1 MNFGLSVSV
10 LLGLTLPLL
19 VFPNKTAAVLAAIYT
34 LIANSFGWFYILTG
48 ASTLALVLYIAFSRY
63 GAIRLGSEEPE
74 FPTVSWVGMLFAAG
88 IGSGMLYWSA
98 IEWAYY
104 VQAPPFGAE
113 PFSEKAYDWAAS
125 YGLHHWGFVAWAF
138 YSLPTLAIAYP
149 FYVRK
154 APQLKYS
161 NSAQYWLKGRENS
174 WPARLMDSFF
184 MIALIGGAGSSLGI
198 STPLI
203 SALIARLTGIPDG
216 FALELV
222 VVGICVALFSLSVWL
237 GLTRG
242 IRRLSDVNLLMAFL
256 FLLFVLFAGD
266 TLFILSM
273 AVNSVGH
280 LLQNTLAMTFW
291 TDPIANS
298 GFVGDWTIFYWAWW
312 IAYAPFIGIFVTRI
326 SRGRTLR
333 EVVFGML
340 CFGSLGVWLFFFVLG
355 NHSLGLQLSGEV
367 DVIGVMNAESGTAAI
382 VAGLDALPLA
392 AVAIGLFCV
401 VAIIFVATT
410 YDSASYTLAATASTE
425 LSASQD
431 PARWHRVFWAIAI
444 AILPIGLMYAGGVR
458 EAQTATLVVSLP
470 LTFTFWLT
478 GIALLKSLR
487 ADHPPR

>member
-1 MNFGLSVSV
+1 VV
-10 LLGLTLPLL
+10 TL
-19 VFPNKTAAVLAAIYT
+19 
-34 LIANSFGWFYILTG
+34 
-48 ASTLALVLYIAFSRY
+48 
-63 GAIRLGSEEPE
+63 
-74 FPTVSWVGMLFAAG
+74 
-88 IGSGMLYWSA
+88 
-98 IEWAYY
+98 
-104 VQAPPFGAE
+104 
-113 PFSEKAYDWAAS
+113 
-125 YGLHHWGFVAWAF
+125 
-138 YSLPTLAIAYP
+138 
-149 FYVRK
+149 
-154 APQLKYS
+154 
-161 NSAQYWLKGRENS
+161 
-174 WPARLMDSFF
+174 
-184 MIALIGGAGSSLGI
+184 
-198 STPLI
+198 
-203 SALIARLTGIPDG
+203 
-216 FALELV
+216 
-222 VVGICVALFSLSVWL
+222 CVALFSLSVWL
-237 GLTRG
+237 GLSRG
-242 IRRLSDVNLLMAFL
+242 IRRLSDINLLMAFL

-266 TLFILSM
+266 TLFILRM

-291 TDPIANS
+291 TDPIANT
-298 GFVGDWTIFYWAWW
+298 GFVGDWTVFYWAWW

-340 CFGSLGVWLFFFVLG
+340 GLGSLGVWLFFFVLG

-367 DVIGVMNAESGTAAI
+367 DVIGVMNAESGNAAI

-392 AVAIGLFCV
+392 AIAIGLFCV
-401 VAIIFVATT
+401 VAVIFVATT

-425 LSASQD
+425 LAESQD